1 MNINAFISNHPWV
14 PLVFIIVFF
23 AFLAGYSIFKGKKGE
38 IPINLKNPDIDK
50 RRPDIGSTDSR
61 VIPRN

>member
-1 MNINAFISNHPWV
+1 MDINAFISNHPWV

-23 AFLAGYSIFKGKKGE
+23 ALLAGYSIFKGGKGE